1 MVNYIQTKLLADQFM
16 QKEYGDR
23 KIKDVDFK
31 VGEQVLL
38 QVYSIKGVMMFD
50 KRWMISPWY
59 IGPFESLNNAGLII
73 Y

>member
-50 KRWMISPWY
+50 KR
-59 IGPFESLNNAGLII
+59 
-73 Y
+73 